1 MAPMVQVAKKD
12 LKNVGIEPRVIVIT
26 GGLESAM
33 KNEKGIETIPIGNG
47 VKSEH
52 TISENISVEDMKK
65 VVQVLHILNQFA

>member
-1 MAPMVQVAKKD
+1 MVQVAKKD